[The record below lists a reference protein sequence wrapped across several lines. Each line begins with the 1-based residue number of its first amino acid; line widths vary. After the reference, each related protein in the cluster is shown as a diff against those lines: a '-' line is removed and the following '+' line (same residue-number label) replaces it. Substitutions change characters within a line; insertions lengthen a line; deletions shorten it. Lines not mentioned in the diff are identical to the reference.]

1 MAAGVFIA
9 AVTPAAPPEIV
20 EYLVYVVFNYIIL
33 SYDLCACLRVCVCAC
48 VRVCVCACVIV
59 RETERERGSTKGLE
73 GSPVINDYA
82 GKLHHDHI
90 YSRQLFPHF
99 KNGYSPA
106 LVPHFG
112 FF

>member
-1 MAAGVFIA
+1 MICVR
-9 AVTPAAPPEIV
+9 VCV
-20 EYLVYVVFNYIIL
+20 
-33 SYDLCACLRVCVCAC
+33 CACVRVCVCAC

-90 YSRQLFPHF
+90 YSRQFFPHF

-112 FF
+112 